1 VSDLIAALDNAQRV
15 NSQEIGLRRTV
26 GVGASKQVIQV
37 TLRATV
43 NEDKIQELAGNTVM
57 DGFTCI
63 ISPTEIDRAQWPG
76 GQLPG
81 GTEDPRIPSKNLGDQ
96 IKIQGRWRNVE
107 RAKGFYPEGFP
118 NGLVRIEVEAI
129 G

>member
-1 VSDLIAALDNAQRV
+1 VSDLIAALDSAQAS
-15 NSQEIGLRRTV
+15 NSEEIKLRRTV
-26 GVGASKQVIQV
+26 GVGANKAIIQV

-43 NEDKIQELAGNTVM
+43 NEDKIQELGGGTVM

-63 ISPTEIDRAQWPG
+63 ISPTEINRAQWPG

-96 IKIQGRWRNVE
+96 IEIQGRWRNVE

-118 NGLVRIEVEAI
+118 NGLVRIEVQVV